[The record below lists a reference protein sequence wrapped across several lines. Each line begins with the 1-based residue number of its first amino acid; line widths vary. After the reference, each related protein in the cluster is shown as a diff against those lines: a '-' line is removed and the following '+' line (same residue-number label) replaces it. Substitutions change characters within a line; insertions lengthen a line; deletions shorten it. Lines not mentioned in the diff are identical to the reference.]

1 MRWATAIETMI
12 LMLWSVPLDA
22 QSVAGPQ
29 QPAVASDSAPISS
42 GLQDLDAMTFSCARS
57 ALNAAARAAAKVP
70 TQGTYQF
77 VFFKT
82 LTGSHHA
89 RFEVHF
95 KSNYEGEPDLK
106 YCVMLYCQQGW
117 DPATA
122 QPSVTLMTATP
133 QASTAPSTMGSC
145 TEELS
150 GGRKSS
156 KHAAK

>member
-1 MRWATAIETMI
+1 MRWATVIGTST
-12 LMLWSVPLDA
+12 LVLWSASLGA
-22 QSVAGPQ
+22 QSA
-29 QPAVASDSAPISS
+29 PAST

-57 ALNAAARAAAKVP
+57 ALNAAARAAAKVSA
-70 TQGTYQF
+70 QGTYQF

-117 DPATA
+117 DPAAA

-133 QASTAPSTMGSC
+133 RGSAAASTMGSC
-145 TEELS
+145 TDELS
-150 GGRKSS
+150 GGTKSS
-156 KHAAK
+156 KHKAN

>member
-1 MRWATAIETMI
+1 MRWATAIGTI
-12 LMLWSVPLDA
+12 TLMLWGASLDA

-29 QPAVASDSAPISS
+29 QPSAASDSAPAST

-70 TQGTYQF
+70 AQGTYQF

-117 DPATA
+117 DPAAA
-122 QPSVTLMTATP
+122 QPSVSLMTATP
-133 QASTAPSTMGSC
+133 RASATASTMGSC
-145 TEELS
+145 TDELS

-156 KHAAK
+156 KHKAH